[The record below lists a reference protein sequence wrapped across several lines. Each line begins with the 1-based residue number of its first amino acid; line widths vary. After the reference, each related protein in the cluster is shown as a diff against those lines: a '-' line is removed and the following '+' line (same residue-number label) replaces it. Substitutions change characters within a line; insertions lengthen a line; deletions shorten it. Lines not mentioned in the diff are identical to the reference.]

1 MTQLSHE
8 ELKRIEFLKMESGS
22 RAGVWCS
29 VCGKIAPR
37 WTARIVA
44 EHTAICPCV
53 KLVSEVK

>member
-29 VCGKIAPR
+29 VCG
-37 WTARIVA
+37 TARIVA